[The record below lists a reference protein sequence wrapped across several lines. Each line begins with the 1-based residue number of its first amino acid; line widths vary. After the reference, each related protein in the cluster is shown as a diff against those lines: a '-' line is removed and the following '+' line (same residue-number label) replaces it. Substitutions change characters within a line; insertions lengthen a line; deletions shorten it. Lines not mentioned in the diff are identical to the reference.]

1 MGKPMIYL
9 TKAAELRDAIRSGE
23 YVQKPF
29 PSEAQLMRKF
39 GVGRQTAVRILNQL
53 VDEGL
58 IVRRRGAGNYLSP
71 TGSRTTGRIGLIVHG
86 SDYCELFAPVARRIS
101 HLCQRKGLA
110 LLFVDLSGDTV
121 KRRVDKV
128 VGAARE
134 FVKTG
139 VDGVIFQP
147 VELVRNAEAIN
158 RRILA
163 TFDEAKVPV
172 VLLDSDVVRSPR
184 RSGHDLVAVN
194 HIEAGRRIGEHLVR
208 CGARRVAYLMER
220 EHAPCVHDRY
230 LGVKIGA
237 EGHLVKGTAVYA
249 KPDNL
254 AAVRMVLKTLRPDA
268 FACYNDR
275 EARLLIATL
284 ARLGCAVP
292 RDIKVAGFDDVNYAT
307 ISAPALTTAHQPCDE
322 LAVLAFEMLLSRI
335 ANPAAPVRETF
346 LDAPL
351 VVRETTAV
359 KNVQRVLRSNSQNK
373 GGSR

>member
-1 MGKPMIYL
+1 MGKPTIYL
-9 TKAAELRDAIRSGE
+9 AKAAELRDAIRTGE
-23 YVQKPF
+23 YANRPF

-53 VDEGL
+53 AGEGL
-58 IVRRRGAGNYLSP
+58 IVRRRGSGNFLSKR
-71 TGSRTTGRIGLIVHG
+71 GSRTTGRIGLIVHG

-110 LLFVDLSGDTV
+110 LLFADLSGDTV
-121 KRRVDKV
+121 KRRIDKV
-128 VGAARE
+128 VGTARE
-134 FVKTG
+134 FVEAG

-147 VELVRNAEAIN
+147 VELVKNAEAIN
-158 RRILA
+158 RRILT
-163 TFDEAKVPV
+163 TFDEARVPV
-172 VLLDSDVVRSPR
+172 VLLDSDIVRSPM

-208 CGARRVAYLMER
+208 CGAKRVAYLMER
-220 EHAPCVHDRY
+220 ERAPCVQDRY

-237 EGHLVKGTAVYA
+237 EGHTVKGVAVYA
-249 KPDNL
+249 KPNDIG
-254 AAVRMVLKTLRPDA
+254 AIRKTLRTHRPDA

-275 EARLLIATL
+275 EARLLIAS
-284 ARLGCAVP
+284 LGKLGRVVP
-292 RDIKVAGFDDVNYAT
+292 RDIMVAGFDDVNYAT

-322 LAVLAFEMLLSRI
+322 LAALAFEMLVSRI

-346 LDAPL
+346 LEAPL
-351 VVRETTAV
+351 VLRETTTV
-359 KNVQRVLRSNSQNK
+359 KNVRRVSEQNKQNK